1 MKQKLTEV
9 DNLFPFQKLLKL
21 DSTRLIPS
29 CETQRVP
36 IEMVKMSKIHTH
48 HTEKD
53 NSRDGSF
60 KKFRK
65 LNLLTFYKRGGGR
78 GGGSTYVKA
87 YLILASKY
95 RVLK

>member
-1 MKQKLTEV
+1 
-9 DNLFPFQKLLKL
+9 
-21 DSTRLIPS
+21 
-29 CETQRVP
+29 
-36 IEMVKMSKIHTH
+36 MVKMSKIHTH
-48 HTEKD
+48 HTKKD

-65 LNLLTFYKRGGGR
+65 LNLLTFYKRGGGEE
-78 GGGSTYVKA
+78 GGPKYVKA